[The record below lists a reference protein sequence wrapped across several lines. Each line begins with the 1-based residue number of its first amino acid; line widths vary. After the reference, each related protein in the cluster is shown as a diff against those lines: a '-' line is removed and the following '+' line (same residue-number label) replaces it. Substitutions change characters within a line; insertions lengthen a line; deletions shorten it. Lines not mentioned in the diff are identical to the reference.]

1 MSRTVLSRIAQIV
14 HLLALALWLGAVA
27 MSGVVAAIVFPL
39 MRTLEP
45 TLASYPDYEGD
56 HALLAAGRVASSVFF
71 AVDTIQ
77 FICATLALFTLAALV
92 AMGYTLNTG
101 ARVLRVI
108 VLCMTLALLSYHLFF
123 FMPSL
128 TQTLNGYWDF
138 AAAGNTAQA
147 DVFKDRFLASHGLA
161 SNLLGGLTLLVLI
174 NILLAAWTLTANSQ
188 GATTRRNAA
197 Q

>member
-1 MSRTVLSRIAQIV
+1 MSRALFSRVLQILN
-14 HLLALALWLGAVA
+14 LLALSVWLGSVA

-39 MRTLEP
+39 MRRLEP
-45 TLASYPDYEGD
+45 TLGAYNAYQGD
-56 HALLAAGRVASSVFF
+56 HATLAGGLVASRVFF
-71 AVDTIQ
+71 TVDTIQ
-77 FICATLALFTLAALV
+77 FVCAALALGSIAMLV
-92 AMGYTLNTG
+92 AMGYSLNTF
-101 ARVLRVI
+101 ARVMRVL

-161 SNLLGGLTLLVLI
+161 SNLLGGLTLMVLI
-174 NILLAAWTLTANSQ
+174 NILLAAWTLTA
-188 GATTRRNAA
+188 TTPKQAKQKTKA
-197 Q
+197 

>member
-123 FMPSL
+123 FMPEL
-128 TQTLNGYWDF
+128 TTTLNAYWNS
-138 AAAGNTAQA
+138 AADGNTQLA
-147 DVFKDRFLASHGLA
+147 DTFKDKFLESHSAA
-161 SNLLGGLTLLVLI
+161 SNILGALALGVAMNLT
-174 NILLAAWTLTANSQ
+174 LAAWTLTAAPGTGMNTEKQ
-188 GATTRRNAA
+188 D
-197 Q
+197 